1 MEYRTLGR
9 TGLNVSV
16 MGIGAGG
23 PSRLGQRDNINTEA
37 ESVDILLQ
45 GFDAGVNFVDTAE
58 GYGTEEIVGKAIVQ
72 RDRSS
77 LVISTKKSTRKEKF
91 NPAGTVKSLEDSLRR
106 LQTDYVDVYHI
117 HGLRADDYD
126 YCVHEIV
133 PVLEKMRDQG
143 KIRFIGVTEA
153 YNSDLNHDML
163 QRALQDDIWDVLMVG
178 FNFLNQNARDTV
190 LVPAMKKNLGIL
202 IMFAVRRALSRPE
215 NLRKTVQMLI
225 EQGEI
230 DPVDIDSDR
239 PLMDL
244 IDKGYG
250 MSIPDIAY
258 RFCREEAGTHVIL
271 SGTSK
276 PTHLQ
281 DNLASFD
288 RELLS
293 DIAIERL
300 KHIFRNVKSV
310 TGE

>member
-202 IMFAVRRALSRPE
+202 IMFAVRRALRSVE
-215 NLRKTVQMLI
+215 NFKATMNELTEK
-225 EQGEI
+225 GEI
-230 DPVDIDSDR
+230 DPNDVQH
-239 PLMDL
+239 L
-244 IDKGYG
+244 IALIEKNYLPT
-250 MSIPDIAY
+250 IPDLAY
-258 RFCREEAGTHVIL
+258 TFCRDEPGTHVIL
-271 SGTSK
+271 SGTSNPK
-276 PTHLQ
+276 HLQ
-281 DNLASFD
+281 ENIVSF
-288 RELLS
+288 
-293 DIAIERL
+293 ERPALPSEMIDYLNL
-300 KHIFRNVKSV
+300 KHVFRNVKSV